1 MIVEP
6 LFKGLI
12 TDEYDQPVDTA
23 VVGAEPC
30 YVINDA
36 GFRKHIPSRS
46 IDLEVLRNL
55 GGQIEGREEEIADQA
70 AKLTGQDDL
79 FSHAILEN
87 QLKNLEQHYETMLKL
102 GLPEE
107 TRVYLGMMGFRVILD
122 MHGEILKIEQPA
134 APPDQGGGED

>member
-1 MIVEP
+1 MVAEP

-12 TDEYDQPVDTA
+12 SDELDQPVSTTL
-23 VVGAEPC
+23 VGNEAC

-36 GFRKHIPSRS
+36 GFLKHIPSRP
-46 IDLEVLRNL
+46 IDLEVLKSL
-55 GGQIEGREEEIADQA
+55 GGQIAGREEEIADQA

-87 QLKNLEQHYETMLKL
+87 SLKNIEQQYETMLTM

-107 TRVYLGMMGFRVILD
+107 TRVYLGMMGFRIVLD
-122 MHGEILKIEQPA
+122 MHGEVLKIEHPA
-134 APPDQGGGED
+134 APPDQNGGGE